1 MQLFSLA
8 EEMNTPTPDEIVTL
22 YREIAYWRGFILKQ
36 ARIITIRKV
45 LQNAVLTVLPSADH
59 KKQEVANGQHV
70 DGITRQKADTAQIP
84 SGINS
89 LRPSEVDSKDGMD
102 GILATLSAD
111 TDRSTR

>member
-1 MQLFSLA
+1 M
-8 EEMNTPTPDEIVTL
+8 
-22 YREIAYWRGFILKQ
+22 
-36 ARIITIRKV
+36 
-45 LQNAVLTVLPSADH
+45 
-59 KKQEVANGQHV
+59 

-111 TDRSTR
+111 TLRGGRI